1 MRSPPDRRTRHAR
14 IATLNFSTTQHRSM
28 AQSTSQQRGRTPL
41 MRQYYKI
48 KDRHPKAILLFRM
61 GDFYES
67 FDDDAKTVSRLLGI
81 TLTERNN
88 GDADDVP
95 MAGFPH
101 HALDSHLPKLIRAG
115 LRVAIC
121 EQTEDADNS
130 SGKVVD
136 RDVVEVV
143 TPGVSFHDQLL
154 DPKQSNFLAAIHF
167 GAGRD
172 KDRIGFSFIDATT
185 GEFSV
190 TEAGIDQIQDLI
202 QTVAPSEVIVDKRRT
217 DRLQQDLREIP
228 FTVTEQEDWVFK
240 YDFAYQT
247 LLEHF
252 ETHSLKGFGVD
263 DMDLGVVAAGAA
275 LYYLGE
281 TQKGKLPHVRKIKRY
296 TKEEHIALD
305 PETKRNL
312 ELVQSIQDD
321 GHEGTLVSILDETET
336 PMGGRRLRAWLV
348 RPLREVERIQ
358 NRLDAVEAFVEE
370 RDLRGEMRDE
380 LGQMGDLERLAGKV
394 ATGRA
399 APGDLIDIKLTLR
412 RLPAVMDLLSDAA
425 SDALDKIEESLS
437 ACPDI
442 VDRIQSALMDDPPA
456 KISEGGLI
464 RDGYSEELDEL
475 RTIAQEGKDWVANL
489 EKEESERTNIPSLKV
504 GFNKV
509 FGYYIEVTDTH
520 AEKVPDDYIRKQTLV
535 DSERYVT
542 PELKEMEEK
551 ILTAEEKIETLE
563 QELYNELR
571 DAIAQQTGI
580 LQENAEL
587 LAHLD
592 CFAGLAEVAEQ
603 NDYVRPTVDDSLE
616 IDIEEGRHPVV
627 EQTLPPGDPFIPND
641 MELDP
646 DDEQILIITG
656 PNMAGK
662 SVALRQVGL
671 IVLLA
676 QIGSFV
682 PADAAQIGVV
692 DRIFTRVG
700 ASDNLAAG
708 ESTFLVEMNEAA
720 KILNNA
726 TARSLILFDEVGR
739 GTSTFDGLSIAWAI
753 VEYLH
758 ERPEVAARTLFAT
771 HYHELNAMA
780 ERLERVHNY
789 RIQVSEHEG
798 EIVFLRKLIPGGA
811 DHSYGIEV
819 AKMAGLPDAVIARA
833 REVLQNLESQ
843 HLEVGGDGERADETA
858 TDGRPSGDGMRAKK
872 GDPDAVTDLEDSQAN
887 QMHLFAQPDPVAE
900 EIKEM
905 LGEIDPNRITP
916 VEALMKLSE
925 MKDKLDE

>member
-1 MRSPPDRRTRHAR
+1 
-14 IATLNFSTTQHRSM
+14 M
-28 AQSTSQQRGRTPL
+28 AQSSTQQRGRTPL

-48 KDRHPKAILLFRM
+48 KERHPKAILLFRM

-101 HALDSHLPKLIRAG
+101 HALDSHLPKLIRSG

-121 EQTEDADNS
+121 EQVEDADDS

-154 DPKQSNFLAAIHF
+154 NPKQSNFLAALHF
-167 GAGRD
+167 GTGRD

-190 TEAGIDQIQDLI
+190 TEAGLDQLQDLI
-202 QTVAPSEVIVDKRRT
+202 QTVAPSEVIVDKRKT
-217 DRLQQDLREIP
+217 ERLQQHLREVP

-252 ETHSLKGFGVD
+252 ETHSLKGFGVN
-263 DMDLGVVAAGAA
+263 DMDLGVVASGAA
-275 LYYLGE
+275 LHYLGE
-281 TQKGKLPHVRKIKRY
+281 TQKGALPHVRKIKRY
-296 TKEEHIALD
+296 SKDEHIALD

-348 RPLREVERIQ
+348 RPLRDVGRIRH
-358 NRLDAVEAFVEE
+358 RLDAVEAFVDD
-370 RDLRGEMRDE
+370 RTLRDDLREE
-380 LGQMGDLERLAGKV
+380 LNQMGDLERLAGKV

-399 APGDLIDIKLTLR
+399 APGDLIAIKHTLR
-412 RLPAVMDLLSDAA
+412 RLPNVLGLLTDAD
-425 SDALDKIEESLS
+425 SDALGTIEDDLS
-437 ACPDI
+437 PCPEM
-442 VDRIQSALMDDPPA
+442 VDRIQSALVDDPPA

-489 EKEESERTNIPSLKV
+489 EKEESERTDIPSLKV

-509 FGYYIEVTDTH
+509 FGYYIEVTNTH
-520 AEKVPDDYIRKQTLV
+520 ADKVPEDYIRKQTLV

-563 QELYNELR
+563 QELFNELR
-571 DAIAQQTGI
+571 DQIAQETGI

-603 NDYVRPTVDDSLE
+603 HDYTRPSVDDGLA

-641 MELDP
+641 MALDP
-646 DDEQILIITG
+646 DDEQVLIITG

-676 QIGSFV
+676 QVGSFV
-682 PADAAQIGVV
+682 PAEAAQIGVV

-720 KILNNA
+720 NILNNA

-780 ERLERVHNY
+780 DRLERVHNY

-843 HLEVGGDGERADETA
+843 HLEVGADEA
-858 TDGRPSGDGMRAKK
+858 DGAPSEDPPSGDGVRAKK
-872 GDPDAVTDLEDSQAN
+872 GEADAVPDLEDSQAN
-887 QMHLFAQPDPVAE
+887 QMHLFGQPDPAAE

-916 VEALMKLSE
+916 VEALMKLAE
-925 MKDKLDE
+925 MKETLAD